1 MNARFSPEFDF
12 EALREQANRE
22 RAQAFHQ
29 YVIVPLI
36 RLFSRAPRSHRRHPG
51 TRRRATA

>member
-12 EALREQANRE
+12 AALREQANRE
-22 RAQAFHQ
+22 RAEALHQ